1 MRSTGGTSSPLDC
14 IQKAVHG
21 LMTRHGVSPRQH
33 SNKLA
38 EILAL
43 SYSQAHRIL
52 NGGDWTI
59 LQLSSV
65 AEHFG
70 ENLRSLLVGP
80 ETPVVISLGPDKE
93 SREADF
99 IIGEHHLPC
108 RVTLGAQLFHP
119 PRNVDYVA
127 LETPDG
133 LEIVASDLCPE
144 HAKKF
149 KIERIEI
156 SIRQPNAP
164 AIAVVDDEKP
174 SADNLRDYLNDC
186 GFQATAFYDSVALEK
201 ANQERK
207 FDGYVI
213 DWILGEQTS
222 ESLIQQIR
230 TSVNPSASI
239 ILLTGQYDSSR
250 MNVSEVA
257 RVVRQ
262 FDVVYQE
269 KPTRSPV
276 IAAELSKACDC

>member
-1 MRSTGGTSSPLDC
+1 MRSTSGTSSPLDC
-14 IQKAVHG
+14 IKKAVHG

-38 EILAL
+38 EILEL

-59 LQLSSV
+59 LQLSAV

-70 ENLRSLLVGP
+70 ENLRTLLVGP

-99 IIGEHHLPC
+99 IIGEHHVPC
-108 RVTLGAQLFHP
+108 RVSLGAQLFNP

-127 LETPDG
+127 IETPDG
-133 LEIVASDLCPE
+133 LEVVSSELCPE

-149 KIERIEI
+149 KIERLEI

-164 AIAVVDDEKP
+164 AIAVIDDEKP

-213 DWILGEQTS
+213 DWILGEKTS